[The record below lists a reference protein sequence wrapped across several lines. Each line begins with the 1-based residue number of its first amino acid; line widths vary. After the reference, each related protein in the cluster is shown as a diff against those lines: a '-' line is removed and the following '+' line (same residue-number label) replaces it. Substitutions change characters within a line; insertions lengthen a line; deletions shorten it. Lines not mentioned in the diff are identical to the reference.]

1 MRADA
6 GEANTRE
13 SAKSSGTLK
22 KLLLFAVKL
31 TVSGGLMYLVLAR
44 AGVGKVMSLIAN
56 ITPWTFV
63 FAVVAYVFS
72 QFIGSMR
79 WQLLLKD
86 RFSLKRL
93 FPLYLLGSFFNIF
106 LPGLVGGDAVKIYY
120 LYKETGKGT
129 QSLASVVMDRYV
141 GYTALMLVGLMAF
154 PFGLKYFG
162 GTWVQWVLPGII
174 ATFFIASLI
183 GFGLRLGKQ
192 IRFISNFYDY
202 FHSYRSQRSVV
213 ARALLLSMFL
223 QSVIIFSIW
232 ILSLGLRMDVPL
244 HMLYVFMPIIATVS
258 ALPISISGIGIREAA
273 TVLLLGTIG
282 VEPDMATALSFA
294 WFLSICA
301 GGLTGLYEYLRVK
314 EKRPAEE
321 VTSS

>member
-6 GEANTRE
+6 GEATTGE
-13 SAKSSGTLK
+13 QSGSSRTLK

-44 AGVGKVMSLIAN
+44 AGVAKVMSLIAN
-56 ITPWTFV
+56 ITPWTF
-63 FAVVAYVFS
+63 AVAVLAYVFS
-72 QFIGSMR
+72 QFIASMR

-93 FPLYLLGSFFNIF
+93 FPLYLLGTFFNIF

-129 QSLASVVMDRYV
+129 QSLSSVVMDRYI
-141 GYTALMLVGLMAF
+141 GYTSLMIVGLIAF

-162 GTWVQWVLPGII
+162 GTWIQWILPGII
-174 ATFFIASLI
+174 ATFFVASLI

-202 FHSYRSQRSVV
+202 FHSYRSQGRVV
-213 ARALLLSMFL
+213 ARAMLLSVLL

-232 ILSLGLRMDVPL
+232 VLSLGLNMDVPL
-244 HMLYVFMPIIATVS
+244 HMLYIFMPVIATVS

-282 VEPDMATALSFA
+282 VEADMATALSFA

-301 GGLTGLYEYLRVK
+301 GGLTGIYEYLRVK
-314 EKRPAEE
+314 EKRPTEE
-321 VTSS
+321 VASS